1 MWVQLPSPGYDK
13 DGQKMIKQLSSS
25 AIDQLLA
32 KDDPEG
38 WRTVVDVKNNRKYRL
53 TDTDLEV
60 REDKNALT
68 QPSGA
73 PRSCHSYHKDIARQ
87 C

>member
-1 MWVQLPSPGYDK
+1 MDVSPRAQSGALTVAMLCSSEFLLGYDK

-60 REDKNALT
+60 SKQVAT
-68 QPSGA
+68 
-73 PRSCHSYHKDIARQ
+73 
-87 C
+87 